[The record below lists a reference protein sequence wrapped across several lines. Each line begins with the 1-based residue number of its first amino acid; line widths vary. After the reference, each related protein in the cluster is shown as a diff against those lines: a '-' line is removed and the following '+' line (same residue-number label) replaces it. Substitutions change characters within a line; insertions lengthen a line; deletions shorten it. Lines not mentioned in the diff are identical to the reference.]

1 MRLVTII
8 LSAGA
13 IAISPV
19 AIAAQAAPAPEVSSE
34 LQDASAPVAS
44 TATVDEASAGEG
56 ADVARPAPA
65 IAPVVEQT
73 TDPLAFMVV
82 ATSQIDAREF
92 AAAAT
97 VLENGIGALERE
109 GSRYDPRLAAPLI
122 LLGDAYFGQGD
133 YARAK
138 ETYESAI
145 HVERVN
151 DGLHTPK
158 QVEAVYKEADAMAAL
173 GDYQGASGRHEYAF
187 EVLERA
193 YGPTSEQIVPGLY
206 RLAEWYVRNY
216 NIYGARPLYQRAR
229 DNLERARGS
238 SSPELVDP
246 LRRLAETYRLE
257 RCPPYG
263 LSERREEPFQVTSS
277 ATTASTVTSGPQIV
291 VNRFSDGERALQEVV
306 ALVEADPDASPVD
319 RALAVLDLADWNLF
333 FEKYERAT
341 TLYGYVDDLMRT
353 KAGLNDAE
361 IAQYFGTPVP
371 ICLRL
376 PDGPRPPPADLRQ
389 NPTEGHIELSYVVN
403 QRGSV
408 ADLDTV
414 SSEPEGMMDLS
425 VRKAFR
431 TATFRPV
438 LDHGRPI
445 ASPIQSYRH
454 TFVYYPRATPEETKD
469 AAKAE
474 DPAASD
480 AETADESG

>member
-1 MRLVTII
+1 MRLVTIM
-8 LSAGA
+8 LA
-13 IAISPV
+13 V
-19 AIAAQAAPAPEVSSE
+19 AIATSPAALAAQAPPASEVSAES
-34 LQDASAPVAS
+34 QDTSAPDAS
-44 TATVDEASAGEG
+44 TAAVDAASADES
-56 ADVARPAPA
+56 ADASRPPPL
-65 IAPVVEQT
+65 IAPVVELP
-73 TDPLAFMVV
+73 TDPLAFMVA

-173 GDYQGASGRHEYAF
+173 GDYEGASGRHEYAF
-187 EVLERA
+187 ELLERA

-206 RLAEWYVRNY
+206 RLADWYVRNY

-229 DNLERARGS
+229 DNLERARGAN
-238 SSPELVDP
+238 SPDLVDP

-263 LSERREEPFQVTSS
+263 LSERREEVFQVTSTG
-277 ATTASTVTSGPQIV
+277 TTASSVTSGPQIV

-306 ALVEADPDASPVD
+306 ALVEADPDATPVD

-333 FEKYERAT
+333 FEKYERAA
-341 TLYGYVDDLMRT
+341 TLYAYVDDLLRT
-353 KAGLNDAE
+353 KAGLDDAE

-376 PDGPRPPPADLRQ
+376 PDGPRPPPVDLRQ
-389 NPTEGHIELSYVVN
+389 NPTEGHIELTYVVN
-403 QRGSV
+403 TRGSV
-408 ADLDTV
+408 ADLATV

-431 TATFRPV
+431 AATFRPV
-438 LDHGRPI
+438 IDHGKPV
-445 ASPIQSYRH
+445 ASPPQSYRH
-454 TFVYYPRATPEETKD
+454 SFVYYPRATPEGTKD

-474 DPAASD
+474 DADASD
-480 AETADESG
+480 AETADEAG